1 MEYLVRPVAYQIA
14 FMEIAKARE
23 ALQSKDGRDARRPP
37 VRRRMGGMR
46 GRLGRAWTWQ
56 GRGLGNGRA
65 EGLQREGKHS
75 AVMRKARMYMCAMQA
90 LCGTTL
96 PSASGRS
103 AFCVA
108 AGFKD
113 APNRFC

>member
-1 MEYLVRPVAYQIA
+1 MTMMSDVPVFYDCEASCIGGLPI
-14 FMEIAKARE
+14 EI
-23 ALQSKDGRDARRPP
+23 GWGG
-37 VRRRMGGMR
+37 VVWGGMR

>member
-1 MEYLVRPVAYQIA
+1 VERDHLEFDSGGAETIHA
-14 FMEIAKARE
+14 GLI
-23 ALQSKDGRDARRPP
+23 DGGLRLGLFRRCG
-37 VRRRMGGMR
+37 VVWGGI
-46 GRLGRAWTWQ
+46 GRAWTWQ

>member
-1 MEYLVRPVAYQIA
+1 
-14 FMEIAKARE
+14 
-23 ALQSKDGRDARRPP
+23 
-37 VRRRMGGMR
+37 
-46 GRLGRAWTWQ
+46 
-56 GRGLGNGRA
+56 
-65 EGLQREGKHS
+65 
-75 AVMRKARMYMCAMQA
+75 MCAMQA

-113 APNRFC
+113 APNRFCWPDLSFEAAITRTIDTSTWLSAMLT